1 MRILVCDDNAAF
13 GQELVQ
19 KINSYVLSSDFY
31 TDDFK
36 IDCYNDSKQVIP
48 HMESHDVDILFLDIS
63 MPEIDGFEI
72 AQYVAERELDTLL
85 IFVSNLED
93 RVFSSFKYRPFR
105 FIRKTDYEREL
116 YAAIRDAVYDLSLRH
131 KCITISKYNEITP
144 IKLSRIIYA
153 EKEPRTN
160 YVVIHCL
167 GDDYRIR
174 TSISELQTLINDYRF
189 VMPAS
194 SAIINLEHVV
204 QISNHTVFLDGGYKY
219 YIISSKYLKSFAE
232 KFMGYMRGI

>member
-13 GQELVQ
+13 GQELTD
-19 KINSYVLSSDFY
+19 KINNYIVASDFY

-36 IDCYNDSKQVIP
+36 IDYYNDPKQVIP
-48 HMESHDVDILFLDIS
+48 HLESHDVDILFLDIS

-72 AQYVAERELDTLL
+72 AQYVAEKELDTLL

-105 FIRKTDYEREL
+105 FIRKTDYEKEL
-116 YAAIRDAVYDLSLRH
+116 YAAIRDAVYDLSLKH
-131 KCITISKYNEITP
+131 KCITVSKYNEIIP
-144 IKLSRIIYA
+144 IRLSRIIYA

-174 TSISELQTLINDYRF
+174 ASISELQTMINDNRF

-219 YIISSKYLKSFAE
+219 YIISSKYLKSFTE